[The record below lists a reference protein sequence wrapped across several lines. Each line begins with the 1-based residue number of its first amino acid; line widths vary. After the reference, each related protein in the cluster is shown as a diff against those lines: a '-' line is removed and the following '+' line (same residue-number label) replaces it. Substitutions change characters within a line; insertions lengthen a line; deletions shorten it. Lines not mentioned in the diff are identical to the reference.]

1 MPDLY
6 SATLDQIQRVDELGY
21 DSVWLT
27 EHHFVEDGYL
37 PSPLTVSGAIAAVT
51 RRVRIGQDVLLLPHY
66 HPVRLA
72 EDLVVLDNLS
82 GGRMMLGVGMG
93 YVPSE
98 FRALGTPRSQR
109 LSRMEEGLDILRLA
123 FEQEEFD
130 YAGRRFQLE
139 GVRVQPRPVQG
150 GGPELWIAAMSEAGA
165 RRAARRGAHL
175 LPQGDRAA
183 VLDPYFDQLGREGPA
198 AVSPRVGIVRP
209 FVVTED
215 PAMRAAFQGR
225 TGAFAQES
233 YITDKYKEWFSQI
246 DDAMTRQLDAGEQSG
261 RTIPQSLFAGD
272 PEECIRE
279 LEWFSAEFGVTD
291 VILAGFGTSG
301 GDDPRPSTDNLER
314 FAREVMPHFAD

>member
-1 MPDLY
+1 M
-6 SATLDQIQRVDELGY
+6 AV
-21 DSVWLT
+21 V
-27 EHHFVEDGYL
+27 
-37 PSPLTVSGAIAAVT
+37 SPLTIFSASSRVQSGVN
-51 RRVRIGQDVLLLPHY
+51 RSMP
-66 HPVRLA
+66 
-72 EDLVVLDNLS
+72 VVLA
-82 GGRMMLGVGMG
+82 V
-93 YVPSE
+93 
-98 FRALGTPRSQR
+98 AK
-109 LSRMEEGLDILRLA
+109 
-123 FEQEEFD
+123 QEEFD

-139 GVRVQPRPVQG
+139 GVRVQPRPVQR

-233 YITDKYKEWFSQI
+233 YITDKYKERFSQI